1 MNKTEKMALLQETC
15 LSCHQCALGKTR
27 TNLVFGR
34 GNPEA
39 MLMLIGEAPGEQED
53 LTGLPFVGAA
63 GKLLD
68 HYLTY
73 VEINEND
80 YYIANILKCRPPY
93 NRDPLSEEEE
103 ICIGHLRAQ
112 TAIIRPKLIVCL
124 GRIAAMRIIKPDFRI
139 TREHGVWR
147 EKAGVQMT
155 AVYHPAAL
163 LRDPRKKEE
172 MLLDM
177 LVVSA
182 KLKELKKLPQ

>member
-1 MNKTEKMALLQETC
+1 MPLLQETC

-163 LRDPRKKEE
+163 LRDPRKSEE